1 MKNDPMPNLAQALE
15 DKIHDPLGVS
25 KSDAGS
31 ILPGDIRK
39 ANELELTA
47 IKLALLARY
56 FQDDF
61 IIERA
66 GHLTRDEIM
75 IREDYISDGP
85 GFAGKLA
92 VIFWGEPQFV
102 TIVGDNGS
110 TDTNWEVID
119 PEV

>member
-1 MKNDPMPNLAQALE
+1 MN
-15 DKIHDPLGVS
+15 DPLGKS
-25 KSDAGS
+25 KSDAGT

-39 ANELELTA
+39 ANELELIA
-47 IKLALLARY
+47 IRVALTRRY
-56 FQDDF
+56 FRDEF
-61 IIERA
+61 ILERA
-66 GHLTRDEIM
+66 SHLTVDEVM

-119 PEV
+119 LEL

>member
-1 MKNDPMPNLAQALE
+1 MTRNIENAKGDDPRGL
-15 DKIHDPLGVS
+15 S

-31 ILPGDIRK
+31 ILPGDIRR
-39 ANELELTA
+39 ANGLELAA
-47 IKLALLARY
+47 IRIALQFRY
-56 FQDDF
+56 YNDEHILD
-61 IIERA
+61 RA
-66 GHLTRDEIM
+66 KHLTRDEIM

-110 TDTNWEVID
+110 TDTNWEVI
-119 PEV
+119 EVEL

>member
-1 MKNDPMPNLAQALE
+1 MN
-15 DKIHDPLGVS
+15 DPLGKS
-25 KSDAGS
+25 KSDAGT

-39 ANELELTA
+39 ANELELIA
-47 IKLALLARY
+47 IRSALRTRY
-56 FQDDF
+56 FNDEHLL
-61 IIERA
+61 ERA
-66 GHLTRDEIM
+66 HYLTRDEVM

-110 TDTNWEVID
+110 TDTNWEVIE